1 MPSSTARPLLTRE
14 KIRKYQ
20 GKVIVRAQR
29 RKYLMLQIDMGLG
42 KTIMVLTA
50 ARYLLDR
57 FEIRRLL
64 VIAPL
69 LVAEETW
76 PDEIE
81 SWEHTRPL
89 TYEVITGDAERRA
102 SRAMIDAEV
111 HIINRENLPWLVEF
125 WGDKWP
131 YDAAAIDEISGFK
144 NPARKTKPTKKAA
157 EEALMEE
164 ERLRAKGHTNPR
176 VTAKRFDTR
185 FGAFCKIRKH
195 LNWVIG
201 MTGTPAPNG
210 LIDLWSQYYMLDQ
223 GERLGT
229 TFTAFRDRWFDS
241 DYMKYKWTP
250 KAHAFDEIMDL
261 VKDITISMDSADY
274 LELPPR
280 VDIPVNVYLS
290 AKQMKDYKRF
300 ERTLLLEEH
309 DIEAV
314 NEGVLTQKL
323 LQLANG
329 SIYDEDKKAI
339 QIHDLKLDAL
349 ERIIE
354 EHPGQPILVAYSYK
368 FDVEKLKKRFKHARF
383 IKDEPDA
390 EGRSAVKAWNAGKV
404 ELLIV
409 HPASAGH
416 GLNLQHGG
424 YIAAWYG
431 LPWSLELYMQFNKRL
446 HRSGQKA
453 DRVLIYHILAKDT
466 VDERVLAALRSKD
479 ADQAR
484 VIAASKMEYSE
495 EELEEDR
502 VETSDGIYADVEDL
516 I

>member
-1 MPSSTARPLLTRE
+1 MLSSTGRKILTRD

-20 GKVIVRAQR
+20 TRVIRRAQKQ
-29 RKYLMLQIDMGLG
+29 KYLMLQIDMGLG

-76 PDEIE
+76 PEELE
-81 SWEHTRPL
+81 SWEHTRPI
-89 TYEVITGDAERRA
+89 TYEVLTGTAERREA
-102 SRAMIDAEV
+102 RARIDAEV

-125 WGDKWP
+125 WGDDWP

-144 NPARKTKPTKKAA
+144 NPARKTKPTKKAV
-157 EEALMEE
+157 EEALREE
-164 ERLRAKGHTNPR
+164 ERLLAKGIANPK
-176 VTAKRFDTR
+176 VKVQRFDTR
-185 FGAFCKIRKH
+185 FGAFCKIRKK
-195 LNWVIG
+195 LTWVIG

-229 TFTAFRDRWFDS
+229 SFTAFRDRWFDS

-250 KAHAFDEIMDL
+250 RSYAFDEIMGL

-280 VDIPVNVYLS
+280 VDIPVMVHLS
-290 AKQMKDYKRF
+290 DKQMKDYKRF
-300 ERTLLLEEH
+300 ERTCLLEEH

-314 NEGVLTQKL
+314 NEGVLTGKL

-349 ERIIE
+349 ERIVA
-354 EHPGQPILVAYSYK
+354 EHPGQPILVAYSYL
-368 FDVEKLKKRFKHARF
+368 FDVAKLKKRFPKARF
-383 IKDEPDA
+383 IKEKPENGDRTVIKD
-390 EGRSAVKAWNAGKV
+390 WNAGKV
-404 ELLIV
+404 EMLIV

-453 DRVLIYHILAKDT
+453 DRVLIYHILAAGT
-466 VDERVLAALRSKD
+466 VDERVMQVLQSKNV
-479 ADQAR
+479 DQSR
-484 VIAASKMEYSE
+484 VIAASKMEYSA
-495 EELEEDR
+495 EEDEEP
-502 VETSDGIYADVEDL
+502 VSIAGDFADVEDM